1 MVKLFRATL
10 ARALMP
16 AWLLLAGCA
25 SQGGVPSQQAS
36 DQTSPAI
43 EDPNSPQAIKA
54 RLEASEKALSP
65 AYLQRRRQ
73 AIAELVEKSAGFDG
87 NSSSKLTDAR
97 LAGPKVL
104 IHREWKN
111 WLKPTTEVDVI
122 YCAKAQLDSSLFPPR
137 TALIFVRNDG
147 NGAETLQA
155 IVERNSYGA
164 GVEPPGCHRMEGYE
178 PFPDLEQARARKR
191 QALGKTD

>member
-1 MVKLFRATL
+1 MVAAGRWCEPGRSSIAAGERPK
-10 ARALMP
+10 
-16 AWLLLAGCA
+16 LAGNRG
-25 SQGGVPSQQAS
+25 SQSAARPSRPDWKRA
-36 DQTSPAI
+36 
-43 EDPNSPQAIKA
+43 KK
-54 RLEASEKALSP
+54 RLSP